1 MLAFKLLIREGLHM
15 TLDERLIDIEMAIAN
30 QQKIIDDLNDVI
42 IKQGKTLD
50 LLAKENKLLLS
61 LMRDDNVKPLSEEL
75 PPPHY

>member
-1 MLAFKLLIREGLHM
+1 M